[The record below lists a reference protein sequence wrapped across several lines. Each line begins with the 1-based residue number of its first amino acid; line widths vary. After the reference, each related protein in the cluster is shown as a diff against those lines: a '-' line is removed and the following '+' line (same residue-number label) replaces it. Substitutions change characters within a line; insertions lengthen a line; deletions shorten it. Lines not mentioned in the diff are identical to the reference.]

1 MFTRIFVNDLMN
13 ANHVPAWM
21 QHYHGQTGM
30 TFVDL
35 VFPAFLFIVGM
46 SIPLAMGPRLER
58 GEPIWKAIAHV
69 LLRTVALLAIGI
81 MMVNSDLGPNSAKMG
96 WSGTWWTA
104 LMYISAILSFCSLS
118 PGGKNAPEDHRQFWR
133 RITLVLRVLGIGLMV
148 FLALTYRADN
158 GRPVLQLHPFFIR
171 HAWYGIL
178 GVIGW
183 AYLVASIIYL
193 IFRNHRTALLGCT
206 ALVMCLYATGD
217 LFSRFWIA
225 HQVNIQSALGS
236 HAAISVAGLLLGSI
250 LLTPD
255 TKSHSARIRF
265 TAMFIAGCVAAAI
278 LLGPQW
284 GISKERGTPAWCFW
298 ACAIT
303 AALWLA
309 FYLIDEVMHG
319 RIILKP
325 LAATGRNVL
334 LAYLLSEMME
344 SVLDLSHLS
353 NWYARLAEPNLMHAI
368 DRSATCAAV
377 ILWITVIANRLGFTL
392 RI

>member
-1 MFTRIFVNDLMN
+1 MK
-13 ANHVPAWM
+13 
-21 QHYHGQTGM
+21 HYHGQTGM

-58 GEPIWKAIAHV
+58 GEPIWKAVGHV
-69 LLRTVALLAIGI
+69 FLRTVALLAIGI

-104 LMYISAILSFCSLS
+104 LMYTSAILSCCSLS
-118 PGGKNAPEDHRQFWR
+118 PGARNAPEDQRQFWR
-133 RITLVLRVLGIGLMV
+133 RITLALRVIGIALMV
-148 FLALTYRADN
+148 LLALTYRADN
-158 GRPVLQLHPFFIR
+158 GRPILQLHPFFIR

-183 AYLVASIIYL
+183 AYLVASIVYL
-193 IFRNHRTALLGCT
+193 IFRNHRTALLACT

-217 LFSRFWIA
+217 LFSPFWIA
-225 HQVNIQSALGS
+225 HQVNIPSALGS
-236 HAAISVAGLLLGSI
+236 HAAISVAGVLLGSI
-250 LLTPD
+250 LVTPD
-255 TKSHSARIRF
+255 TNSHAARIKF
-265 TAMFIAGCVAAAI
+265 TTLFIAGFVAAAI

-303 AALWLA
+303 AAVWLA
-309 FYLIDEVMHG
+309 FYLIDEVLHG
-319 RIILKP
+319 RMILKP
-325 LAATGRNVL
+325 LAVAGRNVL

-344 SVLDLSHLS
+344 SVLDLSHLN
-353 NWYARLAEPNLMHAI
+353 NWYARLAEPNLAHAMA
-368 DRSATCAAV
+368 RSATCAAA
-377 ILWITVIANRLGFTL
+377 ILVITVIANRRGFML
-392 RI
+392 KI